1 MAGLI
6 GFGRRK
12 MFRDMAKGRVC
23 GTAMQCSDCGYS
35 ALQAIY
41 SNRRVTLEIA
51 SFEIQ
56 YIGVR
61 DAEGEVEVEE
71 EVQPSQR
78 T

>member
-6 GFGRRK
+6 GFGRR
-12 MFRDMAKGRVC
+12 MRFRDMAKGVYAA

-56 YIGVR
+56 
-61 DAEGEVEVEE
+61 
-71 EVQPSQR
+71 
-78 T
+78 